1 MGVWSRLLFLLSA
14 SDIAQIQRER
24 EVAVRILRRRC
35 EPALLMAV
43 PEKAR
48 QAAALGFVAVHGEPC
63 RIHSAGMRDVIRAS
77 AERTFVPSV
86 VEVEPQR
93 GVRTDRRLQ
102 AMRRLPRAIAHAGDA
117 FAV

>member
-1 MGVWSRLLFLLSA
+1 MGVWSRLRLLVYA

-24 EVAVRILRRRC
+24 KVAVRILRRRR

-48 QAAALGFVAVHGEPC
+48 QAAALGFVAVHGELC

-77 AERTFVPSV
+77 AERTFVPGV
-86 VEVEPQR
+86 VKIEPQR
-93 GVRTDRRLQ
+93 RVRANRRL
-102 AMRRLPRAIAHAGDA
+102 
-117 FAV
+117 